1 MHIVIS
7 GQHLEIGES
16 LQNHA
21 KSLLEKNIK
30 KFVPAAIGA
39 QVTIAKKNH
48 SHFLT
53 HIVLNDGTGSHLT
66 INSDGEDFDAYKS
79 VEIAVKKLE
88 KQLEKYKDRI
98 KNHHKSKYYDIPAV
112 KYLLE
117 EASLNSE
124 EATAPTIVSE
134 KPMQIKVLS
143 VKDAVMHMDLQDLPA
158 MIFINAS
165 NYKLS
170 LVYNRKDGNIAW
182 VDSNLDLTP
191 KVIKLEGQS

>member
-7 GQHLEIGES
+7 GQHLEVGES

-21 KSLLEKNIK
+21 KSLLEKNVK
-30 KFVPAAIGA
+30 KFFPAAIGA
-39 QVTIAKKNH
+39 KVTIAKKNT
-48 SHFLT
+48 SHFHT
-53 HIVLNDGTGSHLT
+53 HIALNDCTTGHMN
-66 INSDGEDFDAYKS
+66 INSNGEDFDAYKS

-117 EASLNSE
+117 EASLNSA

-134 KPMQIKVLS
+134 RPMQIKVLS
-143 VKDAVMHMDLQDLPA
+143 VKDAVMHMDLQDLQA

-182 VDSNLDLTP
+182 VDSNLDLAD
-191 KVIKLEGQS
+191 KVTKLEGES